1 MRFPVFARRSNPAID
16 PPIVRKSF
24 AYCEQQVLDGLAEW
38 INPELP
44 KLGILAKELLPRDTP
59 LFAPEPLN
67 PALPPSEIPGLKF
80 DDPEKSA
87 EKLAERALLVA
98 NARAVT
104 YFGNLQLQKV

>member
-1 MRFPVFARRSNPAID
+1 MNAGRAAWVDPADESLGIVALELLSRSTPVFR
-16 PPIVRKSF
+16 
-24 AYCEQQVLDGLAEW
+24 
-38 INPELP
+38 
-44 KLGILAKELLPRDTP
+44 
-59 LFAPEPLN
+59 PEPLN